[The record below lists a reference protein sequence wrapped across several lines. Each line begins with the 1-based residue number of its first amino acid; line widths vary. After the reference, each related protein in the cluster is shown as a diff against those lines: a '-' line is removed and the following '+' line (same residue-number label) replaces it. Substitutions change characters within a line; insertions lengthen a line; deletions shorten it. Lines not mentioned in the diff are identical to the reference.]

1 MPAVRL
7 SLAILALAASNTAC
21 SPGEDVTTPT
31 AEAPGT
37 AGAPAR
43 YDAEAFFTTT
53 SYSLAGGHAWSSDD
67 SRLLASLTRAASST
81 RMR

>member
-21 SPGEDVTTPT
+21 SPGEDVTAPT

-37 AGAPAR
+37 AGAPPR
-43 YDAEAFFTTT
+43 YDAKAFFTTT
-53 SYSLAGGHAWSSDD
+53 SFARIGLRLVAGQQGIAGPFG
-67 SRLLASLTRAASST
+67 
-81 RMR
+81 